1 MYECDIN
8 YKLNCV
14 GFIMHDLSAYIMSLN
29 QLQDMDNLR

>member
-14 GFIMHDLSAYIMSLN
+14 SFIMYDLSAYIMSLN